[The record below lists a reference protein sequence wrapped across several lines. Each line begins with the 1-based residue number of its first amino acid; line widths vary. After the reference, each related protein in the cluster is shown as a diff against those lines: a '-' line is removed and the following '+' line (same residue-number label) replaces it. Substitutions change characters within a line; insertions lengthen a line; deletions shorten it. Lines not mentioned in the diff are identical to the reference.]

1 MPVYESRRAVVCV
14 IPALA
19 LTPPP
24 SLAGILDDL
33 EPQLGVDKMKST
45 VVNIMQQSAN
55 SFILHLAHNDQ
66 VADFMAMGLTF
77 RKHLLEMSPAKNSTT
92 VILERVPYGLPEA
105 ALTASLTKFGVVKT
119 VKHVTHKGYGVLR
132 CRAEIELKQD
142 IPSRVTVQGNLINVF
157 YRNQPRSCFVCR
169 SVGHEAR
176 SCPTKAKKKTAAPPA
191 SDPGPR
197 NSTTFAAV
205 VEGNQAPSDPPLS
218 NNADLAATSTIVHDI
233 PPPTED
239 VSSHPT
245 TDVVVVPVADPPADK
260 QLMDTE
266 SDIPTTHQ
274 LLPLVI
280 SQQSSTDNSASLS
293 VRVTATGSNP
303 TPQEDAT
310 QPALNSVVPP
320 TTQQLLDN
328 LNTTPPAVLHTRP
341 PMELSDSSQSALDER
356 PTVKRSARQKK
367 RAQPYNTPLVPTVG
381 TASRPLLNLFQL
393 LGKKL
398 VPPMRIGSSL

>member
-142 IPSRVTVQGNLINVF
+142 IPQSRHSAG
-157 YRNQPRSCFVCR
+157 
-169 SVGHEAR
+169 
-176 SCPTKAKKKTAAPPA
+176 
-191 SDPGPR
+191 
-197 NSTTFAAV
+197 
-205 VEGNQAPSDPPLS
+205 
-218 NNADLAATSTIVHDI
+218 
-233 PPPTED
+233 
-239 VSSHPT
+239 
-245 TDVVVVPVADPPADK
+245 
-260 QLMDTE
+260 E
-266 SDIPTTHQ
+266 SDQCILSQPTSLVFRLSKCGARGTF
-274 LLPLVI
+274 LP
-280 SQQSSTDNSASLS
+280 D
-293 VRVTATGSNP
+293 
-303 TPQEDAT
+303 
-310 QPALNSVVPP
+310 
-320 TTQQLLDN
+320 
-328 LNTTPPAVLHTRP
+328 
-341 PMELSDSSQSALDER
+341 
-356 PTVKRSARQKK
+356 
-367 RAQPYNTPLVPTVG
+367 
-381 TASRPLLNLFQL
+381 
-393 LGKKL
+393 
-398 VPPMRIGSSL
+398 